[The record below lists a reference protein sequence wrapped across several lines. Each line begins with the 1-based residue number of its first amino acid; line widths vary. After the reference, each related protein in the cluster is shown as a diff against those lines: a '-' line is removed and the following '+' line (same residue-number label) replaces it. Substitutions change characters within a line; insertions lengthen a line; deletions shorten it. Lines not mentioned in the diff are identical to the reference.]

1 MRRLTTPR
9 AISAG
14 HADASAGTPHA
25 CAKAAPSIGL
35 ASGKSKTVL
44 ILAHPHDI
52 HARAIA
58 AEVGATFGG
67 RPIILNTA
75 DYPRKWQLT
84 AAIGNRTTSY
94 WRLHSGHLT
103 VRSHQ
108 VSGVWRRRTEPHR
121 IHAAVEDRWARLFS
135 LNEASAAFQGW
146 LHSMGRLVVNPLGAE
161 YVANR
166 KLFQLLKAKEVGL
179 DIPDTIVTSD
189 AEEARQFLDRMNGTA
204 IFKVLAGERRRLI
217 ETRRFRKS
225 YFRKLAALRY
235 APLIFQELVEAEQ
248 DIRVTIVDEEVFS
261 ASIRPTTSK
270 AQLDWRLDLTAKIEP
285 HVLPARIESKLVDL
299 LRSLGLRFGVLDVRL
314 TPDGKYVFLEVNSS
328 GQFLFC
334 EIQGKLAISRAVA
347 AALLRSTP
355 PNSSR
360 TTGRLV

>member
-1 MRRLTTPR
+1 
-9 AISAG
+9 
-14 HADASAGTPHA
+14 
-25 CAKAAPSIGL
+25 
-35 ASGKSKTVL
+35 
-44 ILAHPHDI
+44 
-52 HARAIA
+52 
-58 AEVGATFGG
+58 
-67 RPIILNTA
+67 
-75 DYPRKWQLT
+75 
-84 AAIGNRTTSY
+84 
-94 WRLHSGHLT
+94 
-103 VRSHQ
+103 
-108 VSGVWRRRTEPHR
+108 
-121 IHAAVEDRWARLFS
+121 
-135 LNEASAAFQGW
+135 
-146 LHSMGRLVVNPLGAE
+146 MGRLVVNPLGAE

-314 TPDGKYVFLEVNSS
+314 TPDGKYVFLEVNPS